1 MKKKVDT
8 VLVLSM
14 IVGVCAALAILLIRM
29 QASKKPA
36 SVKKIVLPPIMM
48 TTGFLM
54 FIFPAFRLDYL
65 EALEAF
71 LTGCLFSIF
80 LIKTSKF
87 EIRGADIY
95 LKRSKSFIFVLLG
108 LVALRTIMKYF
119 VGGEVSTLET
129 GGFFFILAFG
139 MIMPWRVGM
148 LVGYKKREKQLH
160 KKAALT

>member
-1 MKKKVDT
+1 M
-8 VLVLSM
+8 LMLSM
-14 IVGVCAALAILLIRM
+14 IVGVCVALAILFIRL

-36 SVKKIVLPPIMM
+36 SIKKILLPPIMM

-54 FIFPAFRLDYL
+54 FIFPVFRPGYAG
-65 EALEAF
+65 ALEAF

-87 EIRGADIY
+87 EIRGNDIY

-119 VGGEVSTLET
+119 VGGNISPLET

-148 LVGYKKREKQLH
+148 LAGYKRREKQLH
-160 KKAALT
+160 ERAAVT